1 MKKWFKHWFIEKF
14 LWTNMFLKIWLLYY
28 FKFSFRRRY
37 FIIYK
42 TDSVNVP
49 TQIHDFERRLSTQTQ
64 YLLLIH
70 RGNVLF
76 VSN

>member
-1 MKKWFKHWFIEKF
+1 MIQT
-14 LWTNMFLKIWLLYY
+14 LIYCKISLGKYVPKNLISLLYY